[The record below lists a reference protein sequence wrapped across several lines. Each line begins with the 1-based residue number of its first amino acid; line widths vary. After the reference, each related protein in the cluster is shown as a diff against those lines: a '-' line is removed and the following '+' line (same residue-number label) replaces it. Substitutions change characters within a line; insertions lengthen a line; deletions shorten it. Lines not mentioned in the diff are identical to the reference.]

1 MAVCIYKSSALDI
14 EKFQTS
20 MTKVAPIAAAA
31 GISLEAY
38 NISYGY
44 INRCWY

>member
-1 MAVCIYKSSALDI
+1 MAVAFTSSALDI

-31 GISLEAY
+31 R
-38 NISYGY
+38 Y
-44 INRCWY
+44 IY